1 MQAAGDIR
9 ARQAML
15 IRIFVR
21 IECFFTRLKIYTC
34 VPPTPAMT
42 SIMADIMVE
51 VISLLGFATKE
62 LKQRRISELIL
73 GIVAILH

>member
-1 MQAAGDIR
+1 
-9 ARQAML
+9 ML
-15 IRIFVR
+15 IRIFIR
-21 IECFFTRLKIYTC
+21 IEYFFTRLEIYTR

-62 LKQRRISELIL
+62 IKQRRISELIL
-73 GIVAILH
+73 GIVAILD

>member
-1 MQAAGDIR
+1 
-9 ARQAML
+9 ML
-15 IRIFVR
+15 IRIFIR
-21 IECFFTRLKIYTC
+21 IETFFTRLQIYTR

-62 LKQRRISELIL
+62 IKQRRISELIL
-73 GIVAILH
+73 GIVAILG